1 MANAKEFVVS
11 AADFAFY
18 VDDTLACVGTT
29 NINTSISVSNQEKKV
44 NAGKGNKLIFT
55 YKYGRELKGSLEAAN
70 WSLSYIAANVGNS
83 IVEGLSDVYK
93 MNECVTLTA
102 GVGTLV
108 DTPIGK
114 VSVELPNGS
123 FVEVTP
129 TAKTINL
136 TAQGLT
142 GQSVKVTYQYNT
154 STKKVTIDAES
165 SPMVGKLVLEADKH
179 SNKAGKVGTVQV
191 VIPAY
196 SLDGNF
202 DIAFTPD
209 GTVSTKLDGTAL
221 AVEGDSCTDG
231 TAVYAYVTE
240 ITDASTTVAVT
251 DIAATPSVV
260 ALAVAGTKTVSVLGL
275 KGGLYRPVELEN
287 TACTFV
293 SGTPATAT
301 VSSAGLITGVA
312 NGTSIITVTYNG
324 IKDVVQVTVA

>member
-11 AADFAFY
+11 AADFAYY
-18 VDDTLACVGTT
+18 VNGMLACTGTT
-29 NINTSISVSNQEKKV
+29 NINTSISVTTQEKKV
-44 NAGKGNKLIFT
+44 NAGKGNKLVFT
-55 YKYGRELKGSLEAAN
+55 YKYGRELKGALEAAN
-70 WSLSYIAANVGNS
+70 WKLEYIAANVGNS

-93 MNECVTLTA
+93 MNECITLTA

-123 FVEVTP
+123 YVEVTP
-129 TAKTINL
+129 TAKTIDL

-142 GQSVKVTYQYNT
+142 TESVKATYQYNT

-191 VIPAY
+191 VIPSYA
-196 SLDGNF
+196 LDGNF

-240 ITDASTTVAVT
+240 ITDSSTAVAVA
-251 DIAATPSVV
+251 DIVATPSVV
-260 ALAVAGTKTVSVLGL
+260 SLAVAGTKVISVLGL

-287 TACTFV
+287 ADCTFV
-293 SGTPATAT
+293 SSTPATAT
-301 VSSAGLITGVA
+301 VSAAGLITGVA
-312 NGTSIITVTYNG
+312 NGTTLITVTYNG
-324 IKDVVQVTVA
+324 ISDIISVTVA